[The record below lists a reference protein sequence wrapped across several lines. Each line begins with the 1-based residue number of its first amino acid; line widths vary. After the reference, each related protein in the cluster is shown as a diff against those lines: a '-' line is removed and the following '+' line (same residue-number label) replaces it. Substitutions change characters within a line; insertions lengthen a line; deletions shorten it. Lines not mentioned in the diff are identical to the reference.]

1 MDNTFRTWRLPQQQV
16 IYHCNVVVMNMQ
28 MTSIGPLLLLLAATI
43 THDVHLGGVWAG
55 AHPLT
60 NWFRLPDAKYK

>member
-1 MDNTFRTWRLPQQQV
+1 
-16 IYHCNVVVMNMQ
+16 MNMQ
-28 MTSIGPLLLLLAATI
+28 MTSIGPLLLPLLAATI

>member
-1 MDNTFRTWRLPQQQV
+1 
-16 IYHCNVVVMNMQ
+16 
-28 MTSIGPLLLLLAATI
+28 MTSIGPLPLLLLLLLPATI
-43 THDVHLGGVWAG
+43 THDVHLAGVWAG